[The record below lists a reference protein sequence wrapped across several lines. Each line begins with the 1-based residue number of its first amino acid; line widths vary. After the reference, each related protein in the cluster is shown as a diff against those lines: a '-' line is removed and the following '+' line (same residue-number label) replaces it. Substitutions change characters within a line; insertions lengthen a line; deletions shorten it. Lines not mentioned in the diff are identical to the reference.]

1 MERIRRRVPLADRR
15 RVRTKPERGG
25 PIERLQ
31 EVSDILATASS
42 SSPTRVRA
50 ALKEFADLRIDLKV
64 LAAQV
69 LLQRVESSYLRPE
82 IVGWF
87 VGLWT
92 DNVLGDARNC
102 WGDEGESGLRL
113 KASVAPR
120 DIPVGR

>member
-82 IVGWF
+82 SWA
-87 VGLWT
+87 GLWACGPT
-92 DNVLGDARNC
+92 TSLETLGIA
-102 WGDEGESGLRL
+102 GVTKV
-113 KASVAPR
+113 KAVF
-120 DIPVGR
+120 G